1 MWSLQSKPYFTI
13 YSEQNES
20 PLSANTINKIL
31 KQIIK
36 RQCNLK
42 CQANFFNAANTFYI
56 RVKY

>member
-36 RQCNLK
+36 RQ
-42 CQANFFNAANTFYI
+42 
-56 RVKY
+56 